1 MVEMLVCQYRFR
13 LGSVQTFCLQIFLV
27 ELKFNSSMRM
37 DNEWDGVGK
46 SLLVTM
52 WLWARAPQVRKD
64 VAK

>member
-46 SLLVTM
+46 KSFSHNVVVGES
-52 WLWARAPQVRKD
+52 ASGKERCC
-64 VAK
+64 